1 MKSLEGMTTARSEFD
16 TLADGQ
22 VADVT
27 RLIRS
32 PRDWRE
38 LRSGPLRHRENRRVD
53 TDGGFSYSEWPG
65 RLLAQPASYVI

>member
-1 MKSLEGMTTARSEFD
+1 MKTLEGMTTARSEFD

-38 LRSGPLRHRENRRVD
+38 VKSVQLRRRQSRRSTRTADFHTVSGRN
-53 TDGGFSYSEWPG
+53 GGSHNLS
-65 RLLAQPASYVI
+65 VT